1 MNNYST
7 RLRVGFVAAA
17 LLAGGCGGDDGDD
30 GGGGGAANKA
40 EWQKRHASA
49 VSVVSD
55 GIDRSVEALNAG
67 QRPVVLSECTQLKD
81 DLAEARKAVPAPDAA
96 VDAALRSALD
106 ATSTAVGTCVEGAR
120 IASEA
125 AIVEKAQRE
134 MKVARERYDA
144 AEGAIE
150 AWQ

>member
-1 MNNYST
+1 MNSHST
-7 RLRVGFVAAA
+7 ALTVALVAAA
-17 LLAGGCGGDDGDD
+17 LLAGGCGGEDD
-30 GGGGGAANKA
+30 GGGAANKA
-40 EWQKRHASA
+40 DWQKRHGSA

-55 GIDRSVEALNAG
+55 GIDRSVQALDAG
-67 QRPVVLSECTQLKD
+67 QRPVVLSECTQLQD
-81 DLAEARKAVPAPDAA
+81 DLAEARKAVPAPDPT

-106 ATSTAVGTCVEGAR
+106 ATTTAVGTCVEGAR

-134 MKVARERYDA
+134 MEVARERYDA
-144 AEGAIE
+144 AQGAIE